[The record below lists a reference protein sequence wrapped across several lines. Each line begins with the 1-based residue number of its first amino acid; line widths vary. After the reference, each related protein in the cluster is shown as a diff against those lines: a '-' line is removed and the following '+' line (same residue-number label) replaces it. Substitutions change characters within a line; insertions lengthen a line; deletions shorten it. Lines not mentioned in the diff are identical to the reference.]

1 MAREKLWTK
10 DFVLGA
16 GVNFA
21 IMANYY
27 SLMVV
32 VADYAM
38 KQYGSSAAVAG
49 LAASIFIIGA
59 LVSRVVVGYIMDR
72 VGRKRLLLIVSTL
85 EVLFSAA
92 YFLGLNIGVLFVLRF
107 CHGFC
112 YGAGST
118 TVGTV
123 VTSIVP
129 NSRKGEGIG
138 YYMLSVTVG
147 AAIGPFLGMFLT
159 QVAGYELLFGA
170 ATFIAVGN
178 LVSVILLK
186 VPEQK
191 LQVKKAKAAKV
202 EAKQSAE
209 AAVGEA
215 APATASTSPA
225 AAAAAVAAPAAA
237 ATSKGASAAKP
248 AASKHRF
255 SLKDFLEF
263 TIFPLSA
270 TCAVLYFCYSSL
282 LTFLTPFSAEAGLET
297 ASSFFFV
304 VYAIATFATRPF
316 TGKLFDSKG
325 DKYVMIPAFVAFI
338 IGMAILSSV
347 HTPVAMLVSAALLGF
362 GVGTIQSSALAL
374 CVRMTPDSRI
384 ALANSTFYMFLDL
397 GVGVGPLLLGMAE
410 PVLGYRGL
418 FISMAFVAT
427 LALVAYLFVGRK
439 RGTMR
444 RLLKEDEG

>member
-38 KQYGSSAAVAG
+38 KQYGASAAVAG

-85 EVLFSAA
+85 EVVFSAA

-191 LQVKKAKAAKV
+191 PQVKKVRAAKV

-215 APATASTSPA
+215 ANSSASPA
-225 AAAAAVAAPAAA
+225 ASTAAVAAPATAA
-237 ATSKGASAAKP
+237 ATGKGTAAAKP
-248 AASKHRF
+248 AAPKHRF

-418 FISMAFVAT
+418 FISMAFVAA
-427 LALVAYLFVGRK
+427 LALIAYLFVGRK

>member
-1 MAREKLWTK
+1 MEREKLWTK
-10 DFVLGA
+10 DFILGA

-27 SLMVV
+27 CLMVV

-38 KQYGSSAAVAG
+38 KQYGSPASVAG

-59 LVSRVVVGYIMDR
+59 LVSRIVTGGIMDR
-72 VGRKRLLLIVSTL
+72 VGRKRLLLIVSAL
-85 EVLFSAA
+85 EVVFSAA
-92 YFLGLNIGVLFVLRF
+92 YLFGLGLGVMFVLRF

-159 QVAGYELLFGA
+159 QVAGYRLLFAA

-186 VPEQK
+186 VPEPSRASSHATA
-191 LQVKKAKAAKV
+191 VAKAAKV
-202 EAKQSAE
+202 RRHKF
-209 AAVGEA
+209 G
-215 APATASTSPA
+215 
-225 AAAAAVAAPAAA
+225 
-237 ATSKGASAAKP
+237 
-248 AASKHRF
+248 
-255 SLKDFLEF
+255 LKDFLEF

-282 LTFLTPFSAEAGLET
+282 LTFLTPFSQESGLEA

-338 IGMAILSSV
+338 IGMALLSSV
-347 HTPVAMLVSAALLGF
+347 HKPGAMLTAAALLGF

-374 CVRMTPDSRI
+374 CVQMAPDSRI

-397 GVGVGPLLLGMAE
+397 GVGIGPLVLGLIE
-410 PVLGYRGL
+410 PWLGYRGL
-418 FISMAFVAT
+418 FISMAFVAAG
-427 LALVAYLFVGRK
+427 ALVAYLAVGRK
-439 RGTMR
+439 GGRMR
-444 RLLKEDEG
+444 RLLSGE

>member
-38 KQYGSSAAVAG
+38 KQYGASAAVAG

-85 EVLFSAA
+85 EVVFSAA

-191 LQVKKAKAAKV
+191 PQVKKVKAANV
-202 EAKQSAE
+202 ETKQSAE

-215 APATASTSPA
+215 ANASASPA
-225 AAAAAVAAPAAA
+225 ASGATSAAPITAA
-237 ATSKGASAAKP
+237 ATSKGTAAAKP
-248 AASKHRF
+248 AAPKHRF

-347 HTPVAMLVSAALLGF
+347 HTPVAMLASAALLGF

-418 FISMAFVAT
+418 FISMAFVAA
-427 LALVAYLFVGRK
+427 LALIAYLFVGRK

>member
-38 KQYGSSAAVAG
+38 KQYGASAAVAG

-85 EVLFSAA
+85 EVVFSAA

-191 LQVKKAKAAKV
+191 PQVKKAKAANV

-215 APATASTSPA
+215 ANASASPA
-225 AAAAAVAAPAAA
+225 ASGATSAAPITAA
-237 ATSKGASAAKP
+237 ATSKGTAAAKP
-248 AASKHRF
+248 AAPKHRF

-347 HTPVAMLVSAALLGF
+347 HTPVAMLASAALLGF

-418 FISMAFVAT
+418 FISMAFVAA
-427 LALVAYLFVGRK
+427 LALIAYLFVGRK

>member
-38 KQYGSSAAVAG
+38 KQYGASAAVAG

-85 EVLFSAA
+85 EVVFSAA

-191 LQVKKAKAAKV
+191 PQVKKVRTANM

-215 APATASTSPA
+215 ANSSASPA
-225 AAAAAVAAPAAA
+225 ASGATSAAPITAA
-237 ATSKGASAAKP
+237 ATSKGTAAAKP
-248 AASKHRF
+248 SAPKHRF

-347 HTPVAMLVSAALLGF
+347 HTPVAMLASAALLGF

-418 FISMAFVAT
+418 FISMAFVAA
-427 LALVAYLFVGRK
+427 LALIAYLFVGRK

>member
-38 KQYGSSAAVAG
+38 KQYGASAAVAG

-85 EVLFSAA
+85 EVVFSAA

-186 VPEQK
+186 VPDQK
-191 LQVKKAKAAKV
+191 PQVKKAKAANV

-209 AAVGEA
+209 AAVDESA
-215 APATASTSPA
+215 NSSASPA
-225 AAAAAVAAPAAA
+225 ASCATSAAPITAA
-237 ATSKGASAAKP
+237 ATSKGTAAAKP
-248 AASKHRF
+248 AAPKHRF

-347 HTPVAMLVSAALLGF
+347 HTPVAMLASAALLGF

-418 FISMAFVAT
+418 FISMAFVAA
-427 LALVAYLFVGRK
+427 LALIAYLFVGRK

>member
-38 KQYGSSAAVAG
+38 KQYGASAAVAG

-85 EVLFSAA
+85 EVVFSAA

-191 LQVKKAKAAKV
+191 PQVKKVRTANV
-202 EAKQSAE
+202 EAKQSAK

-215 APATASTSPA
+215 TNASASPA
-225 AAAAAVAAPAAA
+225 ASTAAVATPATAA
-237 ATSKGASAAKP
+237 ATSKGAPAAKP
-248 AASKHRF
+248 AAPKHRF

-418 FISMAFVAT
+418 FISMAFVAA
-427 LALVAYLFVGRK
+427 LALIAYLFVGRK

>member
-38 KQYGSSAAVAG
+38 KQYGASAAVAG

-85 EVLFSAA
+85 EVVFSAA

-191 LQVKKAKAAKV
+191 PQVKKVKAAKA

-215 APATASTSPA
+215 ANSSASPA
-225 AAAAAVAAPAAA
+225 ASTAAVAAPATAA
-237 ATSKGASAAKP
+237 ATGKGTAAAKP
-248 AASKHRF
+248 AAPKHRF

-347 HTPVAMLVSAALLGF
+347 HTPVAMLASAALLGF

-418 FISMAFVAT
+418 FISMAFVAA
-427 LALVAYLFVGRK
+427 LALIAYLFVGRK

>member
-38 KQYGSSAAVAG
+38 KQYGASAAVAG

-85 EVLFSAA
+85 EVVFSAA

-191 LQVKKAKAAKV
+191 PQVKKVRAAKV

-215 APATASTSPA
+215 ANSSASPA
-225 AAAAAVAAPAAA
+225 AVHP
-237 ATSKGASAAKP
+237 
-248 AASKHRF
+248 
-255 SLKDFLEF
+255 
-263 TIFPLSA
+263 
-270 TCAVLYFCYSSL
+270 
-282 LTFLTPFSAEAGLET
+282 
-297 ASSFFFV
+297 
-304 VYAIATFATRPF
+304 YACR
-316 TGKLFDSKG
+316 K
-325 DKYVMIPAFVAFI
+325 
-338 IGMAILSSV
+338 
-347 HTPVAMLVSAALLGF
+347 
-362 GVGTIQSSALAL
+362 
-374 CVRMTPDSRI
+374 DSRQPP
-384 ALANSTFYMFLDL
+384 
-397 GVGVGPLLLGMAE
+397 GR
-410 PVLGYRGL
+410 RG
-418 FISMAFVAT
+418 AQKWNDPA
-427 LALVAYLFVGRK
+427 
-439 RGTMR
+439 
-444 RLLKEDEG
+444 

>member
-38 KQYGSSAAVAG
+38 KQYGASAAVAG

-85 EVLFSAA
+85 EVVFSAA

-186 VPEQK
+186 VPDQK
-191 LQVKKAKAAKV
+191 PQVKKAKAANV

-209 AAVGEA
+209 AAVDESA
-215 APATASTSPA
+215 NSSASPA
-225 AAAAAVAAPAAA
+225 ASCATSAAPITAA
-237 ATSKGASAAKP
+237 ATSKGTAAAKP
-248 AASKHRF
+248 AAPKHRF

-347 HTPVAMLVSAALLGF
+347 HTPVAMLASAALLGF

-418 FISMAFVAT
+418 FISMAFVAA

>member
-38 KQYGSSAAVAG
+38 KQYGASAAVAG

-85 EVLFSAA
+85 EVVFSAA

-159 QVAGYELLFGA
+159 QIAGYELLFGA

-191 LQVKKAKAAKV
+191 PQVKKVRAANV

-215 APATASTSPA
+215 ANASASPA
-225 AAAAAVAAPAAA
+225 ASTAAVATPATAA
-237 ATSKGASAAKP
+237 ATSKGTAAAKP
-248 AASKHRF
+248 AAPKHRF

-418 FISMAFVAT
+418 FISMAFVAA

>member
-38 KQYGSSAAVAG
+38 KQYGASAAVAG

-191 LQVKKAKAAKV
+191 PQVKKAKAAKV

-209 AAVGEA
+209 AAVGEVA
-215 APATASTSPA
+215 NASATPA
-225 AAAAAVAAPAAA
+225 AGAATSAAPAAA

-248 AASKHRF
+248 AAPKHRF

-304 VYAIATFATRPF
+304 VYAIATFVTRPF

-338 IGMAILSSV
+338 VGMAILSGV
-347 HTPVAMLVSAALLGF
+347 HTPVAMLVSSALLGF

-374 CVRMTPDSRI
+374 CVRMAPDSRI

-418 FISMAFVAT
+418 FISMAFVAA

>member
-38 KQYGSSAAVAG
+38 KQYGASAAVAG

-85 EVLFSAA
+85 EVVFSAA

-191 LQVKKAKAAKV
+191 PQVKKVRAANV

-215 APATASTSPA
+215 ANASASPA
-225 AAAAAVAAPAAA
+225 ASTAAVATPATAA
-237 ATSKGASAAKP
+237 ATSKGTAAAKP
-248 AASKHRF
+248 AAPKHRF

-418 FISMAFVAT
+418 FISMAFVAA

>member
-38 KQYGSSAAVAG
+38 KQYGASAAVAG

-85 EVLFSAA
+85 EVVFSAA

-191 LQVKKAKAAKV
+191 PQVKKAKAANV

-215 APATASTSPA
+215 ANSSASPA
-225 AAAAAVAAPAAA
+225 ASTAAVAAPATAA
-237 ATSKGASAAKP
+237 ATGKGTAAAKP
-248 AASKHRF
+248 AAPKHRF

-418 FISMAFVAT
+418 FISMAFVAA
-427 LALVAYLFVGRK
+427 LALIAYLFVGRK